1 MRKIEQSSIMA
12 FAKAL
17 SSDKSMSANTTG
29 TVVRSD
35 EEGIWVVLE
44 GSEDAAPMT
53 SSTVAVAE
61 GDKVMVRI
69 DGGNAVVTG
78 NISRPSTDDSALN
91 VLERTMDDFTRRVSD
106 LNGNVSEI
114 RQSADS
120 IATRV
125 ENVEGSVASMEQTA
139 EGWSWV
145 TSVKDQASAAASDA
159 SAAQSMANAASTAA
173 GNAATAAANAQS
185 SADEAAKTATNYMS
199 FTSQGLIVGDMTKE
213 KLGRNVCINDGGVHV
228 FYEGSTEGVNEIA
241 HLGYGEGNAET
252 GTETAPYYTFGGRKP
267 NSAIGNYSVAEGAGN
282 TASAMCSH
290 AEGYQARATAP
301 YSHAEGMGAVASGF
315 ASHAEG
321 QGTNATG
328 HQSHAS
334 GFNTIAAG
342 NSQTAIGTCNVEDT
356 DGKYALIVGNG
367 ESSLARSNAFT
378 VDWDGNVEA
387 SGSITSGDMCYVT
400 HGKANADAMTKT
412 TRTDTGRSVAFGV
425 GAGGTNAGVYDNNKG
440 KWLLHADNDNT
451 YMNGA
456 CVDVTS
462 STTASDFFTH
472 YSANVTSVNSGQA
485 SRWGKICQVH
495 VSVKM
500 NTAISAG
507 NISNTKIGTLK
518 SGYRPKTIT
527 ALTSGTAGPVCSF
540 HVETD
545 GSVYVDATH
554 SAVSAGGSISFGGTF
569 ILA

>member
-1 MRKIEQSSIMA
+1 MGIDAGAIRELTE
-12 FAKAL
+12 AL
-17 SSDKSMSANTTG
+17 DGKRPAQQPTVARARVVQADGGG
-29 TVVRSD
+29 T
-35 EEGIWVVLE
+35 WVQLD
-44 GSEDAAPMT
+44 GGAARTPVA
-53 SSTVAVAE
+53 SSTVAVRQ
-61 GDKVMVRI
+61 GDEVMVRI

-91 VLERTMDDFTRRVSD
+91 VLERTMDTFTRRVSD

-125 ENVEGSVASMEQTA
+125 ENVEGSVASMENTA

-145 TSVKDQASAAASDA
+145 TSVKNQATAANTAAEKAAAD
-159 SAAQSMANAASTAA
+159 
-173 GNAATAAANAQS
+173 AANAQL

-199 FTSQGLIVGDMTKE
+199 FTEAGLVVGDMTAGT
-213 KLGRNVCINDGGVHV
+213 LGRNVCINDGGVHV

-241 HLGYGEGNAET
+241 HLGYGEGNAQS
-252 GTETAPYYTFGGRKP
+252 GTSTAPYYTFGRRLSG
-267 NSAIGNYSVAEGAGN
+267 SAIGNYSFAEGGDT
-282 TASAMCSH
+282 TASALLSH
-290 AEGYQARATAP
+290 AEGFQTKATAP
-301 YSHAEGMGAVASGF
+301 YSHAEGIGTVAGGF

-321 QGTNATG
+321 QGSHATG
-328 HQSHAS
+328 QQSHAS
-334 GFNTIAAG
+334 GFNAIASG
-342 NSQTAIGTCNVEDT
+342 NNQTAIGKYNVEDSA
-356 DGKYALIVGNG
+356 GKYAFIVGNG
-367 ESSLARSNAFT
+367 TSTSNRSNAFS
-378 VDWDGNVEA
+378 VDWGGNVVA
-387 SGSITSGDMCYVT
+387 SGSITSGDMCYVS
-400 HGKANADAMTKT
+400 HGKANADAMTNT
-412 TRTDTGRSVAFGV
+412 TRTDTGRSVSFGV
-425 GAGGTNAGVYDNNKG
+425 GAGGTNAGVYDNNKS

-451 YMNGA
+451 YLNGA

-462 STTASDFFTH
+462 STDASRFFTP
-472 YSANVTSVNSGQA
+472 YSTNVTSVNSGQV

-500 NTAISAG
+500 KTAISTG

-518 SGYRPKTIT
+518 SGYRPKTIA

-540 HVETD
+540 HVDTD

-554 SAVSAGGSISFGGTF
+554 SAVSAGDSISFGGTF

>member
-1 MRKIEQSSIMA
+1 MGIDAGAIRELTE
-12 FAKAL
+12 AL
-17 SSDKSMSANTTG
+17 DGKRPAQQPTVARARVVQADGGG
-29 TVVRSD
+29 T
-35 EEGIWVVLE
+35 WVQLD
-44 GSEDAAPMT
+44 GGAARTPVA
-53 SSTVAVAE
+53 SSTVAVRQ
-61 GDKVMVRI
+61 GDEVMVRI
-69 DGGNAVVTG
+69 DNGDAIVTG

-91 VLERTMDDFTRRVSD
+91 VLERTMDTFTRRVSD

-114 RQSADS
+114 RQSAGS

-125 ENVEGSVASMEQTA
+125 ENVEGSVASMESTA

-145 TSVKDQASAAASDA
+145 INVKNQASGAASAA
-159 SAAQSMANAASTAA
+159 SAAQSTANAANTAA

-199 FTSQGLIVGDMTKE
+199 FTSQGLIVGDMTEE

-241 HLGYGEGNAET
+241 HLGYGEGNAES
-252 GTETAPYYTFGGRKP
+252 GTAEAPYYTFGERKP
-267 NSAIGNYSVAEGAGN
+267 DSAIGNYSVAEGADN

-301 YSHAEGMGAVASGF
+301 YSHAEGMGTVASGF

-367 ESSLARSNAFT
+367 ESSLARSNALT

-387 SGSITSGDMCYVT
+387 SGALYANGKQVSLSGHTHTKGQVGLDGYVSDVTTTHETLSGYTIQPSGTTTSPGYY
-400 HGKANADAMTKT
+400 
-412 TRTDTGRSVAFGV
+412 RTISKKPSSPGTGYEAIGIV
-425 GAGGTNAGVYDNNKG
+425 GVYTNHYATVMVGGYYIDSS
-440 KWLLHADNDNT
+440 
-451 YMNGA
+451 GA
-456 CVDVTS
+456 VDVQLRNHGS
-462 STTASDFFTH
+462 SKYTDL
-472 YSANVTSVNSGQA
+472 NVDVIVLW
-485 SRWGKICQVH
+485 RKR
-495 VSVKM
+495 
-500 NTAISAG
+500 
-507 NISNTKIGTLK
+507 
-518 SGYRPKTIT
+518 Y
-527 ALTSGTAGPVCSF
+527 
-540 HVETD
+540 
-545 GSVYVDATH
+545 
-554 SAVSAGGSISFGGTF
+554 
-569 ILA
+569 